1 MTSPPH
7 HHHPSTLQAP
17 PSPPW
22 NNISN
27 NANENLLKHYQK
39 NSSYASIVKIDDVPR
54 ELDFILT
61 IMTENGSEVVVFDE
75 ELVKKGS
82 ERWCLTICGQF
93 VGYHMHIN
101 ELRYNIKRMWGRY
114 GIAEIDKWKNGC
126 YMFKFNDET
135 GMNVVIEKG
144 PWMVRNKPLFVQKW
158 SSEFG
163 MQKVEPRKMPVWVKI
178 NNVPLEAWCVKGI
191 SALASD
197 LGKPILIDTMTA
209 NMCHKGIGKNIKGSK
224 KVQVMYDWMPPV
236 CTHCKVFGH
245 DKRRCMNGGA
255 VMNDK
260 TVTNTDEKINDN
272 AGKGKGSQQDSNAN
286 VMEQGQWKN
295 YKNEYNRNGGYANYK
310 INPQNQRQ
318 NNGSWRMGRPE
329 INKKE
334 YRKRQNVAENNMKNK
349 ESSNLNNNQWKVGE
363 EVVNEIRNSANKYY
377 VLYSLPEDNDS
388 ELRTLK
394 ERIIVVKFLKDKVQL
409 TIKESITWSKDM
421 IEYFKTKWDEDR
433 LKESNAGNDT
443 GEMKDVLELNEGTAK
458 VIRDN
463 EECNKGCRIV
473 IGWDNDETNIQ
484 VLHKTSQSIF
494 CVIRDLNVTLRPNE
508 HSCGSSVMTTDM
520 LEFQECL
527 NKIKVE
533 DICRSG
539 LQFTWTKNLQKTK
552 ASNTTGILKK
562 LNRVMSNEAFINKF
576 PNAHAKFL
584 PYLIFDHTP
593 SILSIPTTIKK
604 KIKAFRFS
612 NYLTDKQ
619 EFLPIMKSLKKPLDN
634 LRWCKGNLFKRVEYL
649 RSKLQRVQTDIDI
662 DPFNIDL
669 RDLKVKLVK
678 EFYESEADEEKQARS
693 MKEIENCETFFHRRI
708 SLDVAQRMI
717 IEISEKE
724 IKNAM
729 FDIND
734 SKSPGPDGFTA
745 AFF

>member
-1 MTSPPH
+1 
-7 HHHPSTLQAP
+7 
-17 PSPPW
+17 
-22 NNISN
+22 
-27 NANENLLKHYQK
+27 
-39 NSSYASIVKIDDVPR
+39 
-54 ELDFILT
+54 
-61 IMTENGSEVVVFDE
+61 
-75 ELVKKGS
+75 
-82 ERWCLTICGQF
+82 
-93 VGYHMHIN
+93 MHIN
-101 ELRYNIKRMWGRY
+101 ELRYNIKRIWGRY

-126 YMFKFNDET
+126 YMFKFKDET

-144 PWMVRNKPLFVQKW
+144 PWM
-158 SSEFG
+158 
-163 MQKVEPRKMPVWVKI
+163 KVEPRKMHVWVKI

-191 SALASD
+191 SDLASG

-236 CTHCKVFGH
+236 CTHCKFFGH
-245 DKRRCMNGGA
+245 DKRRSMNGGA

-260 TVTNTDEKINDN
+260 TITNTNEKINDN

-318 NNGSWRMGRPE
+318 NNGSWRMGRPK

-334 YRKRQNVAENNMKNK
+334 YRKRQNVIENNMKNK

-377 VLYSLPEDNDS
+377 VLHSLPEDNDS

-394 ERIIVVKFLKDKVQL
+394 ERIIVVKFLKDKVQP
-409 TIKESITWSKDM
+409 TIKEFITWSKDM

-443 GEMKDVLELNEGTAK
+443 GEMKDVLELNEGTTK

-463 EECNKGCRIV
+463 EVGGIEGEECNKGCRIV

-494 CVIRDLNVTLRPNE
+494 CVISAAKYDFKCFYTFVYAANDGIDRRKLWEELIKDDRYVNDNPWCIAGDLNVTLRPNG

-552 ASNTTGILKK
+552 A
-562 LNRVMSNEAFINKF
+562 
-576 PNAHAKFL
+576 
-584 PYLIFDHTP
+584 
-593 SILSIPTTIKK
+593 
-604 KIKAFRFS
+604 
-612 NYLTDKQ
+612 
-619 EFLPIMKSLKKPLDN
+619 
-634 LRWCKGNLFKRVEYL
+634 
-649 RSKLQRVQTDIDI
+649 
-662 DPFNIDL
+662 
-669 RDLKVKLVK
+669 
-678 EFYESEADEEKQARS
+678 
-693 MKEIENCETFFHRRI
+693 
-708 SLDVAQRMI
+708 
-717 IEISEKE
+717 
-724 IKNAM
+724 
-729 FDIND
+729 
-734 SKSPGPDGFTA
+734 
-745 AFF
+745 